1 MSKSLADAIVDR
13 WSDAGLTASVGTLYP
28 GDTESSP
35 EGTALPRVNY
45 EIDGR
50 GGITR
55 SRGSRIKTSNVRI
68 TVWNDGTNADL
79 WTRVDAIET
88 AFVNS
93 ENAGTNPLN
102 MSGGTILDVELAEPS
117 SVLKVDTDVYM
128 GIVQLNV
135 NWRVA
140 NSTPS

>member
-1 MSKSLADAIVDR
+1 MSKAFADAIYDR
-13 WSDAGLTASVGTLYP
+13 WGDAGLTSSVGALDP
-28 GDTESSP
+28 GDTESAP
-35 EGTALPRVNY
+35 EGTELPRVHY

-50 GGITR
+50 GGISR

-68 TVWNDGTNADL
+68 TVWNDGTWEDL
-79 WTRVDAIET
+79 WTRVDAIES

-102 MSGGTILDVELAEPS
+102 MSGGDILDVELVEPS
-117 SVLKVDTDVYM
+117 SVLKVDSDVYM